1 MNDDQHTG
9 DDTTVTVILSHGGD
23 LQSGT
28 VIGVNHDAGKELEE
42 IELNPDATD
51 DELRAAT
58 AGMAFISRA
67 ARERLAGQFED
78 SMSGMEFDDR
88 MRVVA
93 TDRQVDQLAA
103 CLYLQSV
110 YYTAVINGERPP
122 QISVEQ
128 AWEVPSDAV
137 KDAVREIARDILDRV
152 REVEL

>member
-51 DELRAAT
+51 EELRAAT
-58 AGMAFISRA
+58 AGMAFISQA

-93 TDRQVDQLAA
+93 TDRQVDPLAA

>member
-1 MNDDQHTG
+1 
-9 DDTTVTVILSHGGD
+9 
-23 LQSGT
+23 
-28 VIGVNHDAGKELEE
+28 
-42 IELNPDATD
+42 
-51 DELRAAT
+51 
-58 AGMAFISRA
+58 
-67 ARERLAGQFED
+67 
-78 SMSGMEFDDR
+78 MSGMEFDDR

>member
-51 DELRAAT
+51 EELRAAT
-58 AGMAFISRA
+58 AGMAFISQA

>member
-51 DELRAAT
+51 EELRAAT
-58 AGMAFISRA
+58 AGMAFISQA

-128 AWEVPSDAV
+128 AWEVPSDDV